1 MEIKSVGLGYGG
13 LGNMAGAPMPVSTPQ
28 QSEASADG
36 LAEAQAGTSAAQTQ
50 TVHEA
55 AKQPDSQQQDKKDGE
70 KREATDDQIKQAVSE
85 INKRANETEAVFGIH
100 EKTNRITIKI
110 VDKKTKDVI
119 REVPAEKTLD
129 LIAKAWEL
137 AGLMVDEKR

>member
-28 QSEASADG
+28 QSEVSADG

-50 TVHEA
+50 AVHEA
-55 AKQPDSQQQDKKDGE
+55 AKQPDSQQDKKDGE

-110 VDKKTKDVI
+110 VDKKTHRILELDQ
-119 REVPAEKTLD
+119 AFNQTSLLTL
-129 LIAKAWEL
+129 LL
-137 AGLMVDEKR
+137 Q